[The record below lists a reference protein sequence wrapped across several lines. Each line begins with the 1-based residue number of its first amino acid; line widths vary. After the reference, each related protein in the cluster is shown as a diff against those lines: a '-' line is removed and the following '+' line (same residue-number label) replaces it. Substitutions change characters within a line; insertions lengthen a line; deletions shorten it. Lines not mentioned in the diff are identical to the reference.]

1 MQHCWQQTPCS
12 QGVNGVWRRCACG
25 VAQMG
30 MDALQVYPE
39 SRAAASQR
47 SGRAGRTGPGTCWR
61 LFTEAAFR
69 YEMLETNVPEI
80 QRTNL
85 GNTAS
90 LLACPRSPASDE
102 SGRHHFRD
110 CRDFRDCLPPLHL
123 LTCPK
128 RKHCHSPVLPARAA
142 VMSSRA
148 GCPVHPHCTLYL
160 HSRWHGSPE

>member
-1 MQHCWQQTPCS
+1 
-12 QGVNGVWRRCACG
+12 
-25 VAQMG
+25 MG

-85 GNTAS
+85 GNTVSSAFHR
-90 LLACPRSPASDE
+90 LHIVKRLGCRRLA
-102 SGRHHFRD
+102 
-110 CRDFRDCLPPLHL
+110 
-123 LTCPK
+123 
-128 RKHCHSPVLPARAA
+128 
-142 VMSSRA
+142 
-148 GCPVHPHCTLYL
+148 VHPKTMELVLFRL
-160 HSRWHGSPE
+160 HGC